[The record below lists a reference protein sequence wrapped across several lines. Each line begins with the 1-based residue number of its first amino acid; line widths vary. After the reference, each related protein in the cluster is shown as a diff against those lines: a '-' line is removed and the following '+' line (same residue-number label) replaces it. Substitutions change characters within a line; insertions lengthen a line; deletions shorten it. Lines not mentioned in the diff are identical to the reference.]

1 MNRLAIVTGANGQD
15 GSYLCELLLEKGYR
29 VFACIRRSSQDTLGL
44 LHSIRSR
51 LDVRY
56 IDMNDAISLSNVVRE
71 VDALLPSYD
80 RCEIYNL
87 AAQSHVHVSF
97 FVPDYTSE
105 CDALGLLRILECVR
119 QSTHKDKMR
128 VYQASTS
135 ELYGDTTGY
144 AMQSETTPF
153 RPRSPYATAKLYAY
167 WISRNYRDSYGMFIC
182 NGILFNHES
191 PRRGVEFVTR
201 KITRGMTEMSVGA
214 RTAPIQIGN
223 LDAKRDWGYA
233 KDYVYAM
240 WRMLQHDRP
249 DDWVVATGEV
259 HSVREVVDRVALRLG
274 VSLTWVRGD
283 DGLERA
289 VDTSGTTWVCQSSEF
304 MRPNDVTYLCGDASK
319 IRTELGWTTS
329 VSFEA
334 LIDKMVDADLESL
347 QKPSD
352 IKQGS
357 T

>member
-1 MNRLAIVTGANGQD
+1 MSRIAIVTGANGQD

-29 VFACIRRSSQDTLGL
+29 VFACIRRSSQATLGL
-44 LHSIRSR
+44 LAPLLSQ
-51 LDVRY
+51 LDIRY

-71 VDALLPSYD
+71 VDGLLGD
-80 RCEIYNL
+80 VERCEVYNL

-119 QSTHKDKMR
+119 QSTHRAKMR

-144 AMQSETTPF
+144 ERQSETTPF

-167 WISRNYRDSYGMFIC
+167 WISRNYRESYGMFIS

-191 PRRGVEFVTR
+191 PRRGTEFITR
-201 KITRGMTEMSVGA
+201 KLTLGMASIAAGRQTTPVVV
-214 RTAPIQIGN
+214 GN

-233 KDYVYAM
+233 KDYVTAM
-240 WRMLQHDRP
+240 WAMLQHDRA

-259 HSVREVVDRVALRLG
+259 HSVRDVVQCSAERLG
-274 VSLTWVRGD
+274 QTLTWTKD
-283 DGLERA
+283 SAGLESAIDSTGR
-289 VDTSGTTWVCQSSEF
+289 VWVTQSHEY
-304 MRPNDVTYLCGDASK
+304 MRPNDVTYLCGDATK
-319 IRTELGWTTS
+319 IKTELGWTPSMSFRELITS
-329 VSFEA
+329 
-334 LIDKMVDADLESL
+334 MVDADFHTVS
-347 QKPSD
+347 K
-352 IKQGS
+352 
-357 T
+357 

>member
-1 MNRLAIVTGANGQD
+1 MNRIAIVTGANGQD

-44 LHSIRSR
+44 IRLILHR
-51 LDVRY
+51 LDIRY
-56 IDMNDAISLSNVVRE
+56 IDMNDAISLSNVIRE
-71 VDALLPSYD
+71 VDGLLDKYE

-119 QSTHKDKMR
+119 QSNHREKMR

-135 ELYGDTTGY
+135 ELYGDTSGY
-144 AMQSETTPF
+144 DTQSETTPF
-153 RPRSPYATAKLYAY
+153 RPKSPYATAKLYAF
-167 WISRNYRDSYGMFIC
+167 WISKNYRESYNMFIS

-201 KITRGMTEMSVGA
+201 KITQGMCEIANGK
-214 RTAPIQIGN
+214 RHAPISVGN

-240 WRMLQHDRP
+240 WMMLQHDIP
-249 DDWVVATGEV
+249 DDWVVSTGKV
-259 HSVREVVDRVALRLG
+259 HSVRDVISCVANRLG
-274 VSLTWVRGD
+274 VTLEWKKENGIEYALDKIGNIWV
-283 DGLERA
+283 
-289 VDTSGTTWVCQSSEF
+289 TQSKEF
-304 MRPNDVTYLCGDASK
+304 MRPNDVTYLCGDSSK
-319 IRTELGWTTS
+319 IRKTLHWDTT
-329 VSFEA
+329 VSFQE
-334 LIDKMVDADLESL
+334 LITMMVDSDL
-347 QKPSD
+347 Q
-352 IKQGS
+352 Q
-357 T
+357 TV

>member
-1 MNRLAIVTGANGQD
+1 MNRIAIVTGANGQD

-29 VFACIRRSSQDTLGL
+29 VFACIRRSSQDTLAL
-44 LHSIRSR
+44 IRPILSR
-51 LDVRY
+51 LEVRY
-56 IDMNDAISLSNVVRE
+56 IDMNDAISLSNVIRE

-119 QSTHKDKMR
+119 QSTHRSKMR

-153 RPRSPYATAKLYAY
+153 RPKSPYATAKLYAY

-191 PRRGVEFVTR
+191 PRRGVEFITR
-201 KITRGMTEMSVGA
+201 KLTKGMMDIHRGTRQEPVW
-214 RTAPIQIGN
+214 IGN

-233 KDYVYAM
+233 KDYVVAM
-240 WRMLQHDRP
+240 WKMLQHEVA
-249 DDWVVATGEV
+249 DDWVVATGQV
-259 HSVREVVDRVALRLG
+259 HSVREVVECIAERLG
-274 VSLTWVRGD
+274 VSLSWVKD
-283 DGLERA
+283 DAGLETA
-289 VDTSGTTWVCQSSEF
+289 VDSSGRVWVAQSAEF

-319 IRTELGWTTS
+319 IQKELDWSPQTS
-329 VSFEA
+329 FVE
-334 LIDKMVDADLESL
+334 LIHMMVDHE
-347 QKPSD
+347 
-352 IKQGS
+352 
-357 T
+357 